1 MKWLK
6 FEFGFFDFKLLCF
19 LRFLLFL
26 ELKFYLFLENYG
38 REEELKNY

>member
-6 FEFGFFDFKLLCF
+6 FEFGFFDFKLLRF